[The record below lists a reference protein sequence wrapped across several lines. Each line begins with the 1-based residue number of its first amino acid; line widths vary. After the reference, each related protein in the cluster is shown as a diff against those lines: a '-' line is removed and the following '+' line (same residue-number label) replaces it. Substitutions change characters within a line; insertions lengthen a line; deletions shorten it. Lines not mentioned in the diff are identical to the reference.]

1 MVVGLVET
9 LDHRVLQIFGS
20 AQDCRAKGRLHLH
33 SGCIST
39 PAASNAPVIMRSSA
53 MPKLSMDWPLT
64 SHLWVLWITCVVCRD
79 FLSIQPWRFALAV
92 ERRRI
97 VVAEHRLSSATH
109 VAHFEGRAGIHA
121 GPAKATMFAA
131 MTCGWSISAMLAR

>member
-33 SGCIST
+33 SGGIRC
-39 PAASNAPVIMRSSA
+39 PVIMRSSA

-79 FLSIQPWRFALAV
+79 FLGIQPWRFALAV

-121 GPAKATMFAA
+121 GPAKAHHVRRDDV
-131 MTCGWSISAMLAR
+131 WLVYQRDARPVEA

>member
-1 MVVGLVET
+1 MVVGLVEM

-33 SGCIST
+33 SGGIQCPSHYEIVDH
-39 PAASNAPVIMRSSA
+39 AEIIDGLAIDV
-53 MPKLSMDWPLT
+53 T

-121 GPAKATMFAA
+121 GPAKAHHVRRDDV
-131 MTCGWSISAMLAR
+131 WLVYQRDARPVEA